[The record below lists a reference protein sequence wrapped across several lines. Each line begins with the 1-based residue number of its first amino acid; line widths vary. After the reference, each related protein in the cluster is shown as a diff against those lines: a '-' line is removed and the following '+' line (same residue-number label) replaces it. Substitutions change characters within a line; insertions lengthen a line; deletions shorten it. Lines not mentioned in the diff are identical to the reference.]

1 MVTKAKNKDKKV
13 LWSEIKRELTQYKP
27 AQLLEM
33 VSALY
38 SLSTEN
44 KRFIEAK
51 VVNDDNILEK
61 YREIISRS
69 ISTEAPWLKSHQLS
83 LKTAKKAISDYKKAT
98 GNIEDTIDLMIYYV
112 ERGTQFTLE
121 FGDIDE
127 SFYNSMES
135 MFESILKLMSS
146 NSYQAGFL
154 TRLESIVKESRD
166 MGWGYYDNLNYM
178 LEKWQQQKLQTLS
191 SSSCCLRKTNVNY

>member
-1 MVTKAKNKDKKV
+1 MVTKSKDKKV

-69 ISTEAPWLKSHQLS
+69 ISIEAPW
-83 LKTAKKAISDYKKAT
+83 
-98 GNIEDTIDLMIYYV
+98 
-112 ERGTQFTLE
+112 
-121 FGDIDE
+121 
-127 SFYNSMES
+127 
-135 MFESILKLMSS
+135 
-146 NSYQAGFL
+146 
-154 TRLESIVKESRD
+154 
-166 MGWGYYDNLNYM
+166 
-178 LEKWQQQKLQTLS
+178 
-191 SSSCCLRKTNVNY
+191 

>member
-1 MVTKAKNKDKKV
+1 MVTKAKSKDKKV
-13 LWSEIKRELTQYKP
+13 LWSELKRELTQYNQ

-51 VVNDDNILEK
+51 VVNDDNVIEK

-98 GNIEDTIDLMIYYV
+98 GNIEDTMDLMIYYV
-112 ERGTQFTLE
+112 ERGTKFTQA

-146 NSYQAGFL
+146 NSYPDKFL
-154 TRLESIVKESRD
+154 TRLEDIVKESRD
-166 MGWGYYDNLNYM
+166 MGWGYYDNLKYM
-178 LEKWQQQKLQTLS
+178 LEKWQEQKSIL
-191 SSSCCLRKTNVNY
+191 

>member
-1 MVTKAKNKDKKV
+1 MVTKSKDKKV
-13 LWSEIKRELTQYKP
+13 LWSEIKRELTQYNQV
-27 AQLLEM
+27 QLLEM

-38 SLSTEN
+38 SLSTDN

-98 GNIEDTIDLMIYYV
+98 GNIEDTMDLMIYYV
-112 ERGTQFTLE
+112 ERGTHFTQA

-146 NSYQAGFL
+146 NSYPDKFL
-154 TRLESIVKESRD
+154 TRLEDIVKESRD
-166 MGWGYYDNLNYM
+166 MGWGYYDNLKYM
-178 LEKWQQQKLQTLS
+178 LEKWQEQKSIL
-191 SSSCCLRKTNVNY
+191 